1 MDVSEG
7 LNDIELART
16 MSEVRN
22 GHEGPM
28 RMLNSLL
35 SNTTRCSSSRGLLSL
50 GGFGRGGL
58 GGLGACLVG
67 HDT

>member
-1 MDVSEG
+1 MAMTV
-7 LNDIELART
+7 
-16 MSEVRN
+16 
-22 GHEGPM
+22 PM

-50 GGFGRGGL
+50 GGFGRGELDGL
-58 GGLGACLVG
+58 GGLRACLVG